1 MNVVVLSLEFSRAK
15 RWAGDK
21 GRMFLKSTYRKE
33 GRPDQPNSEAKKNI
47 GINGDGP
54 KNACKMSDMLGKKQK
69 NGIRYYFIKI
79 TINAG
84 ILSLHY

>member
-1 MNVVVLSLEFSRAK
+1 MNAVVLSLEFSRAK

-21 GRMFLKSTYRKE
+21 GRMFFKSTYRKE

-69 NGIRYYFIKI
+69 MASVIISSRSQSMPAF
-79 TINAG
+79 
-84 ILSLHY
+84 

>member
-1 MNVVVLSLEFSRAK
+1 MIVFVFSLEFSLAK

-21 GRMFLKSTYRKE
+21 GRMFLKSTNRKE

-79 TINAG
+79 SINAG